1 MPADTDPADRLADRH
16 DPRLQ
21 LLAASLRRPCRAG
34 SLAVALFFLGFGG
47 WAAVTPLAS
56 AAIAPG
62 IVSPDGSR
70 RTVQHLEGGII
81 RERLVAEGSAVT
93 AGQPLVVLA
102 DDQARATRDLY
113 ATQYRSAA
121 AVLARLQAE
130 QAAVEAVVFPAW
142 LAEGG
147 EGADLMAAQRT
158 LFETRRRAHVERKAI
173 LALKIRQLEEQIE
186 GWQAETASL
195 GVQLTLIGEALVTV
209 GQLLGQ
215 GYERRP
221 RLLDLQRE
229 QARLEGERANRRAMI
244 AGARQAIGETSLQII
259 NQDTVRLDEIAR
271 DLSERHAELL
281 AVKGRLSASE
291 DVLYRTVVTAPI
303 AGTVVQLHYHS
314 VGGVVGPGQP
324 ILDIVPTGEE
334 LLVDARVAPLDI
346 DVVAAGLPARI
357 VLSAYG
363 QRALPQID
371 GTVRTVS
378 ADQLTDPHSG
388 ERYFQALIRVDP
400 KQLAALGP
408 GVRLLPGMP
417 AEVMILTGEH
427 TALDYLIKPIRE
439 SLRRS
444 FRED

>member
-1 MPADTDPADRLADRH
+1 MPADTDPAGRH
-16 DPRLQ
+16 DPRLR
-21 LLAASLRRPCRAG
+21 LLAASLRRPYRTG
-34 SLAVALFFLGFGG
+34 SLAVALFFLGLGG

-81 RERLVAEGSAVT
+81 RERLVAEGSAVM

-130 QAAVEAVVFPAW
+130 QAVAEAVVFPAW

-244 AGARQAIGETSLQII
+244 AGARQAIGETNLQII

-314 VGGVVGPGQP
+314 AGGVVGPGQP

-363 QRALPQID
+363 QRSLPQID

-427 TALDYLIKPIRE
+427 TALDYLTKPIRE